1 MFDIGFWELMLIA
14 LVALVVVGPE
24 RLPKLIRVTGLWIG
38 RANASV
44 QSIRSEI
51 SRELRAEE
59 LKQALNKT
67 VDVSDINKIMDVK
80 PKPDPSAPVKN
91 DVLDSNEIVDVKPK
105 PDPSAPVK
113 NDVSDSNE
121 IMDVEP
127 TSRPL
132 AAVTK
137 DENGNG

>member
-1 MFDIGFWELMLIA
+1 VFDIGFWELLLIA

-24 RLPKLIRVTGLWIG
+24 RLPKLIRVTGLWLG

-67 VDVSDINKIMDVK
+67 VDVSDIDKIMAVE
-80 PKPDPSAPVKN
+80 PKPASSTPEKEPSAPEK
-91 DVLDSNEIVDVKPK
+91 E
-105 PDPSAPVK
+105 
-113 NDVSDSNE
+113 VSS
-121 IMDVEP
+121 P
-127 TSRPL
+127 
-132 AAVTK
+132 AKK